1 MNIIIINNNKSLLP
15 VAPEPVENC
24 SVINKSSDT
33 FHLQCVPGFDGGMN
47 QSFHILVRDK
57 TTNIIKYDN
66 ASLSKPELMIGNHH
80 KYLSIPGAGGGP
92 PSLIISTMIIFVQT

>member
-1 MNIIIINNNKSLLP
+1 MPILS

-33 FHLQCVPGFDGGMN
+33 FHIQCVPGFDGGMN

-57 TTNIIKYDN
+57 NTNIIQYDN
-66 ASLSKPELMIGNHH
+66 ASLSRPELIIGKH
-80 KYLSIPGAGGGP
+80 L
-92 PSLIISTMIIFVQT
+92 

>member
-1 MNIIIINNNKSLLP
+1 MNYIQFFLP

-57 TTNIIKYDN
+57 NTNIIQYDN
-66 ASLSKPELMIGNHH
+66 ASLSRPELIIGNHLNH
-80 KYLSIPGAGGGP
+80 LSA
-92 PSLIISTMIIFVQT
+92 